1 LLSQSQDSAY
11 NFSSLIPFNQG
22 ESMKRSFLV
31 FAITGAMIG
40 GGIAIAQSAQA
51 TTYNSVE
58 FIGSTLGGAIGGV
71 LGATLSGG
79 NPFVVGGTG
88 AAGAYLGT
96 VIGPVAVDHPK
107 ETLIVLGI
115 AASGPM
121 GILTFGVNRLTSF
134 GFNYIK
140 TLF

>member
-1 LLSQSQDSAY
+1 
-11 NFSSLIPFNQG
+11 
-22 ESMKRSFLV
+22 M
-31 FAITGAMIG
+31 AISI
-40 GGIAIAQSAQA
+40 
-51 TTYNSVE
+51 
-58 FIGSTLGGAIGGV
+58 
-71 LGATLSGG
+71 SGG
-79 NPFVVGGTG
+79 NPALTSAASTAGG
-88 AAGAYLGT
+88 YLGA

-140 TLF
+140 ALF